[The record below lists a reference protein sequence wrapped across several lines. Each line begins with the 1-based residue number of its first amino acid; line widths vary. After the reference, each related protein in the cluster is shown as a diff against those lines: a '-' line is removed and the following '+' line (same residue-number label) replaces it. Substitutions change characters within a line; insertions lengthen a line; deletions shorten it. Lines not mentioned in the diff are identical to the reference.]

1 MVTTNAG
8 TRVVRTGRRRVS
20 YCERD
25 ALRCDVRDG
34 GPIDGQWLVLLH
46 GSRGCCTS
54 DRDGRPT
61 G

>member
-34 GPIDGQWLVLLH
+34 GPIDGECLVLLH
-46 GSRGCCTS
+46 GSRGCDTKDS
-54 DRDGRPT
+54 DGRPR

>member
-1 MVTTNAG
+1 MVTTTAG

-34 GPIDGQWLVLLH
+34 GPIDGECLVLLH
-46 GSRGCCTS
+46 GSRL
-54 DRDGRPT
+54 
-61 G
+61 